1 MYHTTMGLEV
11 YGEDQIRLL
20 KKVGY
25 QNMRDNQIG
34 ETDGI
39 SPEVAADIGFTP
51 YDDLGRILNG
61 KSNTREEN
69 ISKIRES
76 LV

>member
-1 MYHTTMGLEV
+1 MEK
-11 YGEDQIRLL
+11 DQIRILE
-20 KKVGY
+20 KVGY

-34 ETDGI
+34 GTDGI

-51 YDDLGRILNG
+51 YYDLVKILNENSLS
-61 KSNTREEN
+61 KSREEN
-69 ISKIRES
+69 ISKIRNIRES